1 MEVLILDLNVLD
13 KKHYDGIRSYE
24 QEDVVKQSA
33 SSRLFNQVMTDDD
46 THDSVMTKIKQN
58 DYFVDDE
65 ES

>member
-33 SSRLFNQVMTDDD
+33 SSRLFNQVMTDD
-46 THDSVMTKIKQN
+46 TLDSVMTKIKQ
-58 DYFVDDE
+58 
-65 ES
+65 

>member
-33 SSRLFNQVMTDDD
+33 SSRLFNQVMTDD
-46 THDSVMTKIKQN
+46 TLDSVMTKIKQN

>member
-13 KKHYDGIRSYE
+13 KKHYDGVRSYE

-33 SSRLFNQVMTDDD
+33 SSRLFNQVMTDD
-46 THDSVMTKIKQN
+46 TLDSVMTKIKQN